1 MLDHHKHLVKISCP
15 SSHLSL
21 YFAFT
26 LDIKQNKTVVRKIGN
41 KSLIW
46 LGFSWLCASY
56 IEQEEEEIW
65 SFDYYM
71 RLNISITEA
80 WANLQPER
88 LKTCKLK
95 DYRMTKEVRE
105 LVEFIFRPEK
115 EYSINK
121 CEGIVEGKMKLLS
134 L

>member
-1 MLDHHKHLVKISCP
+1 M
-15 SSHLSL
+15 
-21 YFAFT
+21 
-26 LDIKQNKTVVRKIGN
+26 VRKIGN

-46 LGFSWLCASY
+46 LGFSWLRASY
-56 IEQEEEEIW
+56 IEQEEEIW

-80 WANLQPER
+80 WVDLQPER
-88 LKTCKLK
+88 LKTYKLK

-121 CEGIVEGKMKLLS
+121 CEGIVEGKIKLLS
-134 L
+134 I